1 MKPTKETVKMLLT
14 VIVFTSLVVWGL
26 IHLQD
31 IGGFFAKIFVI
42 LSPVLA
48 GLCLAFVINELL
60 RPMETLWNRI
70 AKILARLRQKRA
82 ERKALAEEY
91 PVYYIRGNHEE
102 GLATADWESYRA
114 ALAASRVQVL
124 DNETVQLT
132 AENGDRINLTGL
144 WYKLDYYHKYASH

>member
-48 GLCLAFVINELL
+48 
-60 RPMETLWNRI
+60 
-70 AKILARLRQKRA
+70 
-82 ERKALAEEY
+82 
-91 PVYYIRGNHEE
+91 
-102 GLATADWESYRA
+102 
-114 ALAASRVQVL
+114 
-124 DNETVQLT
+124 
-132 AENGDRINLTGL
+132 
-144 WYKLDYYHKYASH
+144 